1 MRADALHKN
10 PIVLVHPTGTAGD
23 AMGPMEDA
31 LRSSRKVY
39 SYSRLGWDG
48 GPIAPK
54 NNYYEIQGQQLIEVI
69 QRLTTPVELF
79 AWSSGGIV
87 ALHTALAAPQLVS
100 RLHLYEVPLW
110 SSRDNDRK
118 RALRFISMFAWG
130 WLQRDE
136 RSKAAFWNMVSEHND
151 GPTGFERLPTGTRQR
166 LLRQPGPLIEEVLA
180 GTGEELCGRLEQITV
195 PVSVLTGAASSHGAR
210 AAANRLA
217 AVLRSSE
224 RHDLS
229 DADHLAPITM
239 PSVVAAAILQ
249 PPGSA

>member
-1 MRADALHKN
+1 MTNNALPKN
-10 PIVLVHPTGTAGD
+10 PIVLVHPTGVAGD
-23 AMGPMEDA
+23 TMSSLEDA
-31 LRSSRKVY
+31 LGSRRKVY
-39 SYSRLGWDG
+39 AYSRLGWDG

-87 ALHTALAAPQLVS
+87 ALHAALTAPHLIT

-118 RALRFISMFAWG
+118 RALRFISMLTWS

-136 RSKAAFWNMVSEHND
+136 RSKTAFWNMVSELTD
-151 GPTGFERLPTGTRQR
+151 GPTGFERLPTETRQL
-166 LLRQPGPLIEEVLA
+166 LLRQTGPLIREVLA
-180 GTGEELCGRLEQITV
+180 GTGEELRGRLEQITI
-195 PVSVLTGAASSHGAR
+195 PVSVLVGAASSHASH
-210 AAANRLA
+210 AAADRLVA
-217 AVLRSSE
+217 AFRSSE

-249 PPGSA
+249 SSDSV